1 MPVAYK
7 WRPIT
12 DLPADASSLTDGEL
26 KALLRVWKNHQG
38 DLTEAEALAEF
49 DKRLRREWAIETGI
63 IEDVYTLDRGVTQT
77 LIEKGIQA
85 ALIPHNATNRDSTL
99 VARIIQD
106 HYDALDGMFDF
117 VGGRCPLSTS
127 YVKEL
132 HAALLRNVETYVGV
146 DQFGHAVEMR
156 LEKGQYKITTNSPT
170 RPDGALHEYCPPE
183 HVASEMDELLR
194 MHGEHEN
201 IVPRWRPPGSTTA
214 LHRSIRSRMEM
225 AEWLGRLR
233 VWCLSGPAGFL

>member
-1 MPVAYK
+1 MPSSTNGRGESGPS
-7 WRPIT
+7 RP
-12 DLPADASSLTDGEL
+12 
-26 KALLRVWKNHQG
+26 ALS
-38 DLTEAEALAEF
+38 
-49 DKRLRREWAIETGI
+49 
-63 IEDVYTLDRGVTQT
+63 EDVYTLDRGVTQT

-201 IVPRWRPPGSTTA
+201 IRPEVEARLAPPPLCTDPSVRGWKWPSGSGA
-214 LHRSIRSRMEM
+214 CESGVYQ
-225 AEWLGRLR
+225 GRLVSSDR
-233 VWCLSGPAGFL
+233 